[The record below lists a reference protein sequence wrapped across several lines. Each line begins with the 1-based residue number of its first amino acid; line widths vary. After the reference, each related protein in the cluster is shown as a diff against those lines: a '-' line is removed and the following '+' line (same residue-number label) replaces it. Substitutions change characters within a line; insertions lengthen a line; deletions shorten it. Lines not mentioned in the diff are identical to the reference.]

1 MILAALRVLICFVVY
16 GVNLVEVNLVIIRS
30 PHLMCREQPALV
42 ENIVI
47 FQNDSEKL
55 PCFCYVMREVFCSYG
70 REFKVHNV
78 HPNVGGADGALN
90 ANIYYTQ
97 SPSDNSYDVHCWG
110 MPSIFDCHPNAVQTL
125 DGMSSVIE
133 DKPGDIDINVFE
145 LNATKIG
152 PRLRFTYFASN
163 NVSLARF
170 VQRHPNVDDPDDTE
184 EDTRAGDRQHGE
196 SGIRHILLGLEV
208 ILGIF
213 INVSGAIGGSRAT
226 RNPREMNL
234 THVTWWLIYIW
245 FGSFCVVFA
254 IGLTILG

>member
-78 HPNVGGADGALN
+78 HPNVGGAD
-90 ANIYYTQ
+90 
-97 SPSDNSYDVHCWG
+97 
-110 MPSIFDCHPNAVQTL
+110 
-125 DGMSSVIE
+125 
-133 DKPGDIDINVFE
+133 
-145 LNATKIG
+145 
-152 PRLRFTYFASN
+152 
-163 NVSLARF
+163 
-170 VQRHPNVDDPDDTE
+170 DTE

-196 SGIRHILLGLEV
+196 SGIRHILLGFEV